1 LIFTILIIFSY
12 YLFFYL
18 KNRFLLQG
26 GKLLVK
32 DPINTSTLN
41 PVANYEELNGI
52 KETKTFTAD
61 FEKLEI
67 STNLEQYNYEYGLS
81 FWVFI
86 NSVPAINSNTSSST
100 SSTNYK
106 YISLLNYGNKP
117 NILYNFQNNTLI
129 VFMEKD
135 KLNKKN
141 INIDDLVQENSPMI
155 VYKKDNFLLQKWNNL
170 ILNLSSGTLDIFI
183 NNELVKSVNGF
194 VPYMTLDQLT
204 IGSNNGIQGG
214 ICNLIYYNRPLTSS
228 NIYYLY
234 NSVKDKKIPIF

>member
-1 LIFTILIIFSY
+1 
-12 YLFFYL
+12 
-18 KNRFLLQG
+18 
-26 GKLLVK
+26 
-32 DPINTSTLN
+32 
-41 PVANYEELNGI
+41 
-52 KETKTFTAD
+52 
-61 FEKLEI
+61 
-67 STNLEQYNYEYGLS
+67 
-81 FWVFI
+81 
-86 NSVPAINSNTSSST
+86 
-100 SSTNYK
+100 
-106 YISLLNYGNKP
+106 
-117 NILYNFQNNTLI
+117 
-129 VFMEKD
+129 MEKD